1 MKFNSPHNIKMA
13 AWVFSSTCFMLRATI
28 MVAGFQGPAPPEQ
41 EEMKRDRAQN
51 SRTNLPPRTKRTRKW
66 NSVISHSS
74 SCLLFTWIYIA
85 FLLTNLCYSA
95 QGILHHNRICYA
107 RIKQDFPNY
116 CIVHTA
122 LCFKQNHEG
131 MMALLSFSW
140 TFLFT
145 PLVC

>member
-1 MKFNSPHNIKMA
+1 MKFNSPYNIKMA

-85 FLLTNLCYSA
+85 FLVTNLCYSA
-95 QGILHHNRICYA
+95 QEILHHNRICYA
-107 RIKQDFPNY
+107 CRVRRRGAQIKQDFCNY
-116 CIVHTA
+116 SIAHTTF
-122 LCFKQNHEG
+122 CFRHNHER
-131 MMALLSFSW
+131 MMAL
-140 TFLFT
+140 
-145 PLVC
+145 